1 MPRRI
6 GLEIGTAKTK
16 LVVGNTYKNEFKI
29 SGYEVFDTLDGVYT
43 IDEDIDLLRM
53 EAPIRDAMGRLNVK
67 NGELYVTIN
76 NEKVIIRTRELPRVA
91 PKEMLDIVRFE
102 AESFLPYDID
112 AFHIDYKVLDEV
124 DEKEIGNSEDK
135 QVFFNVMIIAAPKE
149 IVDQY
154 IELASR
160 LKLKLKIVTVYTEA
174 ATKYFNKHYLEEN
187 NNTLFVDIGNKYTNM
202 TMFEGTNYFAN
213 IKTERGIHGM
223 YERLVDHHGF
233 NEHDVKYY
241 MYNYTGEIGEPI
253 KRDVEET
260 VSLSED
266 NSLKELQM
274 KLQSIQKANSNLS
287 ESDTDLL
294 SLRNREYDSIIN
306 ELNRMVEFFKTRKYG
321 TFVDQIYVFG
331 GGAYLSDFADIVHDT
346 LGVPCEVLPNNG
358 FTESIDKENYE
369 LMIPSIGACLGG
381 KSWN

>member
-1 MPRRI
+1 MPKRI

-16 LVVGNTYKNEFKI
+16 LVVGNASKSEFRL

-53 EAPIRDAMGRLNVK
+53 ELPIKEAMGRLNVK

-76 NEKVIIRTRELPRVA
+76 NEKVIIRTRELPRVG

-112 AFHIDYKVLDEV
+112 AFYIDYKVLDEV
-124 DEKEIGNSEDK
+124 DEKEIGETDDK
-135 QVFFNVMIIAAPKE
+135 QVFFNVMIIAAPKDV
-149 IVDQY
+149 VDQY

-174 ATKYFNKHYLEEN
+174 VTKFFNKHYLEDKK
-187 NNTLFVDIGNKYTNM
+187 NTLFVDIGNKYTNM
-202 TMFEGTNYFAN
+202 TMFEGNHYFAN
-213 IKTERGIHGM
+213 IKTERGINGM

-241 MYNYTGEIGEPI
+241 MYNYTGELGEPI
-253 KRDVEET
+253 KREEEEH
-260 VSLSED
+260 VSLEED
-266 NSLKELQM
+266 SSLKDLQM
-274 KLQSIQKANSNLS
+274 KLQSIQKANTNLS

-306 ELNRMVEFFKTRKYG
+306 EVNRMVEFFKTRKYG
-321 TFVDQIYVFG
+321 TFVDQIFVFG
-331 GGAYLSDFADIVHDT
+331 GGAYLSDFAEIVNES
-346 LGVPCEVLPNNG
+346 LGVPCEVLPNKG
-358 FTESIDKENYE
+358 YAGSIDKESYE
-369 LMIPSIGACLGG
+369 LMIPSIGACIGG
-381 KSWN
+381 KS